1 MKKKLFTVALIISI
15 IILLMDIITIIYT
28 KLTISD
34 PFLKKL
40 IFSVT
45 IVIAIMSII
54 SIVIGIIK
62 LKRM

>member
-40 IFSVT
+40 IFRT
-45 IVIAIMSII
+45 CEII
-54 SIVIGIIK
+54 
-62 LKRM
+62 R